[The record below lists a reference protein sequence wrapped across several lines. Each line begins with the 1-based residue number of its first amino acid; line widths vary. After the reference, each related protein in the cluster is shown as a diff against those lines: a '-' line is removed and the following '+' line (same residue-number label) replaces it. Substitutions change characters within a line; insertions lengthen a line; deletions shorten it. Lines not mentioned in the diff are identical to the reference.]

1 MQESY
6 LYAAGSAAILTTKLL
21 SEEKLRRVAE
31 SKDIDEALRLL
42 FEAGYADGVAMTSAD
57 FEDVLSGQMDRV
69 AEFVSENTADKAA
82 TDCFLLRADYLNAKM
97 AMKCKYARKTP
108 EMYAGGGLFDG
119 QKLFEDISHDDYS
132 ALPLEMAQALGE
144 IDEKF
149 FEGTRS
155 PAVVDDILDTAYYSH
170 VATLA
175 RSCSSKA
182 VKDYFA
188 AEADTKNLINF
199 FRCLRAGFEKE
210 AFDRVFAVCG
220 KISHEFFDEMFISNG
235 EDVAEKLP
243 CEEYKEFLEI
253 LLSEYKDG
261 GAMAKSEAYAAD
273 FKKKIMYSFKENIEG
288 IEPLVYYYLGKQT
301 ETENIRLILVCLK
314 NHVDKQ
320 EIVKRLRE
328 SYV

>member
-1 MQESY
+1 MQASY
-6 LYAAGSAAILTTKLL
+6 LYASGSAAILTTKLL
-21 SEEKLRRVAE
+21 SDEKDRRAAA
-31 SKDIDEALRLL
+31 SKDTDEALRLL

-57 FEDVLSGQMDRV
+57 FEDTLAAQMRQA
-69 AEFVSENTADKAA
+69 AEFVSENTADRAA

-108 EMYAGGGLFDG
+108 TAYAYGGLFDG
-119 QKLFEDISHDDYS
+119 QKLFESLSRDDYS
-132 ALPLEMAQALGE
+132 ALPPEMAEALGK

-149 FEGTRS
+149 FEGDRN
-155 PAVVDDILDTAYYSH
+155 PAVVDDILDTAYYGH
-170 VATLA
+170 VSALLKN
-175 RSCSSKA
+175 CGSKA

-199 FRCLRAGFEKE
+199 FRYLKAGFGKE
-210 AFDRVFAVCG
+210 TFDGVFAACG
-220 KISHEFFDEMFISNG
+220 KIPRGFFDEMFASNG
-235 EDVAEKLP
+235 EKAAENLP
-243 CEEYKEFLEI
+243 CDEYRDFLEI
-253 LLSEYKDG
+253 LLREYKSG
-261 GAMAKSEAYAAD
+261 VAMAESEARAAD
-273 FKKKIMYSFKENIEG
+273 LKKKIMYSAKDNIEG

-314 NHVDKQ
+314 NRVDKK